1 MGGRHEERIAEI
13 LTQHGDE
20 VGALMAEKERD
31 GTLPTCCSRQHINTY
46 ARHTHT
52 KIDRQRD
59 RQSMTIPL
67 GFEQEKGCALRLSSV
82 APDQTTT

>member
-1 MGGRHEERIAEI
+1 MARLFEFEFGFEWMGGRHEERIAEI

-46 ARHTHT
+46 THATHT
-52 KIDRQRD
+52 QR
-59 RQSMTIPL
+59 
-67 GFEQEKGCALRLSSV
+67 
-82 APDQTTT
+82 

>member
-31 GTLPTCCSRQHINTY
+31 GTFTYLLLQTTHQHIRTP
-46 ARHTHT
+46 HTH
-52 KIDRQRD
+52 KDR
-59 RQSMTIPL
+59 
-67 GFEQEKGCALRLSSV
+67 
-82 APDQTTT
+82 